1 MIKKIALFDID
12 GTLAESGQKVAQEM
26 KEALTLLNRTYD
38 IGIVGGGRYEKIY
51 EQLDGYKVSDIFS
64 ENGCVYHT
72 WNQMRIMEVIHMDQ
86 NPTKVYVKD
95 IRNHPLYGE
104 MNKLIKKS
112 LEFLSKVDYTI
123 TGHFVDLRNGIIYIS
138 LIGMVATQEER
149 KYFLELDKQHNYR
162 IRLLELLKEQAVSMG
177 IINLIDIV
185 EGGSVGIAIFPS
197 EWDKIQV
204 LDNFKDY
211 DTIVY
216 FGDKHSEHG
225 NDYKLLTHDRVKGYP
240 VNSIEDT
247 LMGIRSL
254 IV

>member
-1 MIKKIALFDID
+1 MKKSIALFDMD
-12 GTLAESGQKVAQEM
+12 GTIAESGQKITPGM
-26 KEALTLLNRTYD
+26 KEALQTLLNRTYE
-38 IGIVGGGRYEKIY
+38 IGIVGGGRYEKIH
-51 EQLDGYKVSDIFS
+51 EQLDGYNVHHIFS
-64 ENGCVYHT
+64 ENGCVYHKDS
-72 WNQMRIMEVIHMDQ
+72 Q
-86 NPTKVYVKD
+86 KVYSKN

-104 MNKLIKKS
+104 MNKLVKKS
-112 LEFLSKVDYTI
+112 LEFLSKVDYTL

-149 KYFLELDKQHNYR
+149 KYFMELDKRHNYR
-162 IRLLELLKEQAVSMG
+162 IRLLDILKEYAMNMSVSDV
-177 IINLIDIV
+177 IDIV

-225 NDYKLLTHDRVKGYP
+225 NDYKLLTHNRVKGYP

-247 LMGIRSL
+247 LNGIRS
-254 IV
+254 II